1 MRFKNVGGT
10 SGNHPQTAG
19 AKMRPQKDFSANLRA
34 PYLKTK
40 AISYETQEE
49 LFFACT
55 SLLILLVLATA
66 DVLAR
71 GTW

>member
-1 MRFKNVGGT
+1 MRQHKDYSASVR
-10 SGNHPQTAG
+10 
-19 AKMRPQKDFSANLRA
+19 RPT
-34 PYLKTK
+34 LKTK
-40 AISYETQEE
+40 VIPYETQEE